1 MKVIKVKTCKDMF
14 EPSEMKVMKVKTREL
29 VGAQLDWAAAK
40 AQGVIESTES
50 TTLYYRPSTVW
61 SHGGTIIEREGMTVR
76 RYTDALWDASIGSL
90 DYVAD
95 GPTPL
100 VAAIRCFVLSK
111 LGEEVEVP
119 DSLKNDRSVKT

>member
-1 MKVIKVKTCKDMF
+1 MKVMKVKTCKDMF
-14 EPSEMKVMKVKTREL
+14 EPSEMKVMKVKTSEL
-29 VGAQLDWAAAK
+29 IGAQLDWAAAK